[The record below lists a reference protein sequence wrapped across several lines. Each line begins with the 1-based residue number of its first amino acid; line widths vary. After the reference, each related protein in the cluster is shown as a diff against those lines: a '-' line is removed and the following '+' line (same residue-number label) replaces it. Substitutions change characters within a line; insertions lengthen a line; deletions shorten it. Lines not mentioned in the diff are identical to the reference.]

1 MVKAKNKV
9 EIIEEQKVPCQQK
22 SESKVKNVSS
32 NHLFLLIT
40 CSALNALG
48 SKEWKSPQ

>member
-22 SESKVKNVSS
+22 SESKVKNVLS
-32 NHLFLLIT
+32 NHLFLIA